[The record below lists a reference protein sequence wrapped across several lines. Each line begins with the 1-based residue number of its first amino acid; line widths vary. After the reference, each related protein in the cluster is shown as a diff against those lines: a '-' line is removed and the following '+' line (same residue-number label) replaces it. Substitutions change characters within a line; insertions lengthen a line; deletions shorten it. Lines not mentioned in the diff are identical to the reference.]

1 MIRLSPQQAEL
12 LKSKIQT
19 YLPESQVYLFG
30 SRVDMAKKGGD
41 IDILVLADRT
51 LSFQEKIAVK
61 LAFYQQ
67 FGEQKIDIVSF
78 THSDDA
84 SFKQI
89 ALLDAVRL

>member
-1 MIRLSPQQAEL
+1 MRLKPQQAEL
-12 LKSKIQT
+12 LKQKIQA
-19 YLPESQVYLFG
+19 YLPDAQVYLFG
-30 SRVDMAKKGGD
+30 SRVEDAQKGGD

-51 LSFQEKIAVK
+51 LSFQEKFVVK

-78 THSDDA
+78 TRSDEI

-89 ALLDAVRL
+89 ALLNAVLL